1 MLRDRQGSKKA
12 LGTPGSNL
20 SHFSFWVGQK
30 LTLFPR
36 ETLVYKQC
44 PCHNPLQILETDKA
58 FNKLAAE
65 NPWGLSH
72 NSEARKR
79 GRGNI
84 EIQAVCIYSL
94 QDHSQ
99 MFNLSLDLNQH
110 LDPCCLQF
118 FEETFKNSPFSYNM
132 LCQSHRRNSGG
143 DVWVSQTSLPQ
154 HSFSV
159 FCSVYVDVKA
169 VLIYMLWIYCPVI
182 TFKDGLGKSAQFTGG
197 RIMARR
203 ATRGH

>member
-1 MLRDRQGSKKA
+1 MCTNNVRATILCKSWKRIKPLISLLLR
-12 LGTPGSNL
+12 
-20 SHFSFWVGQK
+20 
-30 LTLFPR
+30 TL
-36 ETLVYKQC
+36 EACLIT
-44 PCHNPLQILETDKA
+44 
-58 FNKLAAE
+58 
-65 NPWGLSH
+65 
-72 NSEARKR
+72 EARKR

-118 FEETFKNSPFSYNM
+118 SEETFKNSPFSYNM